1 MKFSLAILAFL
12 IIPLVALAQ
21 GVPPPNAMNSTA
33 AAPVPTPT
41 VDAASAPKITCAAP
55 NFDFKTVDEGPDI
68 VHEFHCRNHGMGK
81 LIITNVSTSCG
92 CTAAVVKKQ
101 GAAAGSNDTAT
112 YPVTVMPGRGFVV
125 KATFHTSGRPGHS
138 TKFITVTNNDPTA
151 PGFQLKLDMTVVR
164 DVDLQPDRLYLYGL
178 KHGEAHSATIK
189 VLGKPGMP
197 LNVLSAQ
204 SANGVVTVASITPYK
219 DDNKDETQI
228 RSGATIEVDLSAAQ
242 TIGSFTDSIV
252 IKTDS
257 EKKPEVT
264 VPVLGEVTGNV
275 QFNPKSLY
283 FAPQQSSPVTISFTV
298 EKPQGFAIRRVESA
312 KHLVR
317 PYVFKTSDSAGDH
330 YYLVVSVNKNIPKE
344 SDGKDEVMVYTN
356 DADQSVISIDVQA
369 NK

>member
-1 MKFSLAILAFL
+1 
-12 IIPLVALAQ
+12 
-21 GVPPPNAMNSTA
+21 MNMA
-33 AAPVPTPT
+33 AAGPVPTPT
-41 VDAASAPKITCAAP
+41 VDAANAPKVACAHP

-68 VHEFHCRNHGMGK
+68 VHEFHCRNRGTGK
-81 LIITNVSTSCG
+81 LVITNVSTSCG
-92 CTAAVVKKQ
+92 CTAAVVKKL
-101 GAAAGSNDTAT
+101 GSAKGSNDTAS
-112 YPVTVMPGRGFVV
+112 YPVTVMPGAGFVV

-151 PGFQLKLDMTVVR
+151 SGFQLKLDMTVVR

-189 VLGKPGMP
+189 VLGKPGMA
-197 LNVLSAQ
+197 LTVLSAQ
-204 SANGVVTVASITPYK
+204 SANGVVTVTSITPYK

-228 RSGATIEVDLSAAQ
+228 RSGATIQVDLSAAQ
-242 TIGSFTDSIV
+242 TIGSFTDNIV

-298 EKPQGFAIRRVESA
+298 EKPQGFAIRRVEST

-317 PYVFKTSDSAGDH
+317 PYVVKTSDSAGDH

-356 DADQSVISIDVQA
+356 DAEQPTISIDVQA